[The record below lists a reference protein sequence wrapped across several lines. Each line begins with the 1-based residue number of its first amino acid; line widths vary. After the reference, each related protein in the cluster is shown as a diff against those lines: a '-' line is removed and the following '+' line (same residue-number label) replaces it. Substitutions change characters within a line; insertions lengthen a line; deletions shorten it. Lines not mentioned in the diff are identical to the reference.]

1 MGEYH
6 LIVLEPPSFIMK
18 SMQQIIVKPA
28 GNMAQLKCRA
38 GGNPTPNITW
48 LKDGKSPKRFLGEF
62 KQNHWSLTLEDLVPE
77 DKGNYTCIV
86 CNEAGC
92 INYTYKLDVV
102 GKLYCL

>member
-1 MGEYH
+1 
-6 LIVLEPPSFIMK
+6 
-18 SMQQIIVKPA
+18 
-28 GNMAQLKCRA
+28 MAMLKCRA

-48 LKDGKSPKRFLGEF
+48 LKDGMFPKRLYGEF
-62 KQNHWSLTLEDLVPE
+62 KQNHWSLTLEDLVTE

-102 GKLYCL
+102 GKLYCLQLFNFGDLELTFG